1 MNEYKD
7 NENQELSSASESS
20 DDDKNYV
27 ISTKITDALSNKII
41 TYDNTALGEA
51 PKQHGLVNSNFII
64 PEYYQL
70 YKHPSKIFKMDYY
83 NIIQDDIRNCRI
95 LNEYQL
101 KYIKDLPDE
110 LKNELFDIFNECL
123 KILNDLINDI

>member
-1 MNEYKD
+1 MNENND
-7 NENQELSSASESS
+7 NLNTDESS
-20 DDDKNYV
+20 SGSEYSEDETYL
-27 ISTKITDALSNKII
+27 ISSRITDALSKKITI
-41 TYDNTALGEA
+41 QDNIETCEA
-51 PKQHGLVNSNFII
+51 PKEYGLVNSNFII

-70 YKHPSKIFKMDYY
+70 HKHPSKIFKQDYY

-95 LNEYQL
+95 LNEYQI